1 MHPLRILVATSNEET
16 NRLVCSVLNAEGW
29 QALIARDGA
38 EALQT
43 IEEELPDLVI
53 SNALIPKLDGYEICR
68 RVREWSQ
75 IPIIILGS
83 RDEPANRVKYLNLGA
98 DDYIAKPFVTD
109 ELVASIRAVL
119 RRKEP
124 TPVVPPRFTSGD
136 LKIDFVKRRVTIAS
150 KEVQLTPTEYSIL
163 QELALNVDRVLTYS
177 YLLSKIWGPEYTEER
192 EYLHVFI
199 YFLRSKLEPDPKNPK
214 YILSVPWVG
223 YQLKQY

>member
-1 MHPLRILVATSNEET
+1 MRPLRILVADSNEET
-16 NRLVCSVLNAEGW
+16 IRLVCSVLSAEGW

-38 EALQT
+38 EALRT
-43 IEEELPDLVI
+43 IEKELPGLVI
-53 SNALIPKLDGYEICR
+53 SNALIPKLDGCEICR

-75 IPIIILGS
+75 VPIIILGTQ
-83 RDEPANRVKYLNLGA
+83 DKPAEGVKYFNLGA

-109 ELVASIRAVL
+109 ELVARIKAVL

-124 TPVVPPRFTSGD
+124 TLIVPPRFTSGD

-150 KEVQLTPTEYSIL
+150 REVRLTPTEYSIL
-163 QELALNVDRVLTYS
+163 QELALNAERVLTYN